1 MIDIIEM
8 ELIEREKK
16 VNKLCKMYSR
26 EILEIKLSRIKNN
39 RNATR

>member
-1 MIDIIEM
+1 MIDTIEI
-8 ELIEREKK
+8 ELIEREKA
-16 VNKLCKMYSR
+16 VNKLYKKYSR